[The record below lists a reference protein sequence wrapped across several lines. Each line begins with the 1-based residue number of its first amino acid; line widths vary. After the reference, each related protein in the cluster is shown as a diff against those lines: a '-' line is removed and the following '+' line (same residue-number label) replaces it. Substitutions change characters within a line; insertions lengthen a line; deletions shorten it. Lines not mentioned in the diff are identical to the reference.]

1 MAVRTPLFFNDDQNL
16 QELTSA
22 EISQIKVRM
31 YNLYINNPSVS
42 LSYVSSGGTLGTIS
56 DTRLIAGNSATSISA
71 FPEEITTEEPTV
83 FNVNFSR
90 INQTIDTVSQPSNTD
105 NIEYPLYYTID
116 GNLQSMTLQDMY
128 DTFAF
133 DVINELNIGGVI
145 YTISTE
151 TSITDYTLV
160 NATPVFT
167 NTSTN
172 TSLYSAG
179 GITETLDQ
187 PETLENFYLHKRN
200 PDLVFSYNIP
210 VRLTATGNIETPDFN
225 TFDSILESVIR
236 YTAANVTDNR
246 LRFGYN
252 LENGNNC
259 GTAMI
264 DTRLN
269 GSGDYQTLQVGGDD
283 YRAQEFPNGSEITI
297 NTYSLTI
304 RKE

>member
-22 EISQIKVRM
+22 EISQIKLRM

-83 FNVNFSR
+83 FNVNFDR

-160 NATPVFT
+160 DATPVFT

-172 TSLYSAG
+172 TSLYSAE

-210 VRLTATGNIETPDFN
+210 VRLTATGNIETPEFN

>member
-22 EISQIKVRM
+22 EISQIKLRM

-83 FNVNFSR
+83 FNVNFDR
-90 INQTIDTVSQPSNTD
+90 INQTIDTISQPSNTD

-160 NATPVFT
+160 DETPVFT

-210 VRLTATGNIETPDFN
+210 VRLTATGNIETPEFN

-269 GSGDYQTLQVGGDD
+269 GSGNYQTLQVGGDD

-297 NTYSLTI
+297 NTYNLNV

>member
-1 MAVRTPLFFNDDQNL
+1 MD
-16 QELTSA
+16 
-22 EISQIKVRM
+22 
-31 YNLYINNPSVS
+31 S
-42 LSYVSSGGTLGTIS
+42 LAPILNRCIVDFS
-56 DTRLIAGNSATSISA
+56 D
-71 FPEEITTEEPTV
+71 
-83 FNVNFSR
+83 
-90 INQTIDTVSQPSNTD
+90 
-105 NIEYPLYYTID
+105 
-116 GNLQSMTLQDMY
+116 
-128 DTFAF
+128 
-133 DVINELNIGGVI
+133 
-145 YTISTE
+145 
-151 TSITDYTLV
+151 
-160 NATPVFT
+160 ATPVFT

-172 TSLYSAG
+172 TSLYSAE

-210 VRLTATGNIETPDFN
+210 VRLTATGNIETPEFN

>member
-1 MAVRTPLFFNDDQNL
+1 MAVRTPLYFNDDQNL

-22 EISQIKVRM
+22 EISQIKLRM

-42 LSYVSSGGTLGTIS
+42 LSYVSSGGTVGTIS
-56 DTRLIAGNSATSISA
+56 DTRLIAGNAATSISA
-71 FPEEITTEEPTV
+71 FPEEITTEEPSV
-83 FNVNFSR
+83 FNVNYSR
-90 INQTIDTVSQPSNTD
+90 INQTIDTVSQPPNID
-105 NIEYPLYYTID
+105 NVQYPVYYNIN

-160 NATPVFT
+160 DAIPVFT

-172 TSLYSAG
+172 TSLYSAA
-179 GITETLDQ
+179 GIAETLDQ
-187 PETLENFYLHKRN
+187 PETLENYYLHKRN
-200 PDLVFSYNIP
+200 PDLIFSYNVP
-210 VRLTATGNIETPDFN
+210 VRLTSSGDIETPDFN
-225 TFDSILESVIR
+225 TFDSILEDVVR
-236 YTAANVTDNR
+236 YTAANVPDNR

-252 LENGNNC
+252 LEDGNNC

-269 GSGDYQTLQVGGDD
+269 GSGDYQTLFVGADD
-283 YRAQEFPNGSEITI
+283 YRAQEFPNGSETTI

>member
-22 EISQIKVRM
+22 EISQIKLRM

-83 FNVNFSR
+83 FNVNFDR
-90 INQTIDTVSQPSNTD
+90 INQTINTVSQPSNTD

-160 NATPVFT
+160 DATPVFT

-210 VRLTATGNIETPDFN
+210 VRLTATGNIETPEFN

>member
-22 EISQIKVRM
+22 EISQIKLRM

-42 LSYVSSGGTLGTIS
+42 LSYVSSEGTLGTIS

-83 FNVNFSR
+83 FNVNFDR

-160 NATPVFT
+160 DATPVFT

-172 TSLYSAG
+172 TSLYSAE

-210 VRLTATGNIETPDFN
+210 VRLTATGNIETPEFN

>member
-22 EISQIKVRM
+22 EISQIKLRM

-56 DTRLIAGNSATSISA
+56 DTRLQAGNSATSISA
-71 FPEEITTEEPTV
+71 FPQEITTEEPTV
-83 FNVNFSR
+83 FNVNYSR
-90 INQTIDTVSQPSNTD
+90 ISQTIDSVSEPSNTD
-105 NIEYPLYYTID
+105 NVRYPLYYTIN

-160 NATPVFT
+160 DATPVFT

-172 TSLYSAG
+172 TSLYSAA
-179 GITETLDQ
+179 GIAETLDQ
-187 PETLENFYLHKRN
+187 PETLENFYLHIACQTILFDFFGHNQILVNQMQRN
-200 PDLVFSYNIP
+200 YF
-210 VRLTATGNIETPDFN
+210 
-225 TFDSILESVIR
+225 
-236 YTAANVTDNR
+236 YT
-246 LRFGYN
+246 
-252 LENGNNC
+252 
-259 GTAMI
+259 
-264 DTRLN
+264 
-269 GSGDYQTLQVGGDD
+269 
-283 YRAQEFPNGSEITI
+283 
-297 NTYSLTI
+297 
-304 RKE
+304 

>member
-1 MAVRTPLFFNDDQNL
+1 MAVRTPLYFDDNQNL
-16 QELTSA
+16 QQLTTA
-22 EISQIKVRM
+22 EISQIKLRM

-42 LSYVSSGGTLGTIS
+42 LSYISSGGSLGTIS
-56 DTRLIAGNSATSISA
+56 DTRLVAGNSATSISA
-71 FPEEITTEEPTV
+71 FPDENATEEPSV
-83 FNVNFSR
+83 FNINYSR
-90 INQTIDTVSQPSNTD
+90 INQTIDTVTIPSNTD
-105 NIEYPLYYTID
+105 NVQYPFYYNIN

-160 NATPVFT
+160 DANPVFT
-167 NTSTN
+167 NTSTDA
-172 TSLYSAG
+172 SLYSAE
-179 GITETLDQ
+179 GIPETLDQ
-187 PETLENFYLHKRN
+187 PETLENFYLHKRV

-210 VRLTATGNIETPDFN
+210 ARLTATGNIETPDFN
-225 TFDSILESVIR
+225 TFDAILENVIR
-236 YTAANVTDNR
+236 YAAANVPGNR

-252 LENGNNC
+252 LENGSNC

-269 GSGDYQTLQVGGDD
+269 GSGDYQTFFVGADD

>member
-22 EISQIKVRM
+22 EISQIKLRM

-83 FNVNFSR
+83 FNVNFNR

-160 NATPVFT
+160 DATPVFT

-210 VRLTATGNIETPDFN
+210 VRLTATGNIETPEFN

>member
-1 MAVRTPLFFNDDQNL
+1 MAVRTPLYFNDNQNL
-16 QELTSA
+16 QELTAA
-22 EISQIKVRM
+22 EISQIKLRM

-42 LSYVSSGGTLGTIS
+42 LSYVGSGGTLGTIS

-71 FPEEITTEEPTV
+71 FPEEITTEEPSV
-83 FNVNFSR
+83 FNVNYGR
-90 INQTIDTVSQPSNTD
+90 INQTIDTVGIPSNTD
-105 NIEYPLYYTID
+105 NVRYPVYYNID

-145 YTISTE
+145 YTVSTA
-151 TSITDYTLV
+151 TSITDYTLLD
-160 NATPVFT
+160 ASPVFT

-172 TSLYSAG
+172 TSLYTPE
-179 GITETLDQ
+179 GIAETLDQ
-187 PETLENFYLHKRN
+187 PETLENFYLHKRV
-200 PDLVFSYNIP
+200 PDLIFSYNVP
-210 VRLTATGNIETPDFN
+210 ARLTATGNIETPDFN
-225 TFDSILESVIR
+225 TFDSVLEDVIR
-236 YTAANVTDNR
+236 YTAVNVPDYR

-252 LENGNNC
+252 LEDGNNC

-269 GSGDYQTLQVGGDD
+269 GSGDYQTFFAGTDD

-297 NTYSLTI
+297 NTYNLTI

>member
-22 EISQIKVRM
+22 EISQIKLRM

-160 NATPVFT
+160 DATPVFT

-210 VRLTATGNIETPDFN
+210 VRLTATGNIETPEFN

-236 YTAANVTDNR
+236 YTAANVTDYR

>member
-22 EISQIKVRM
+22 EISQIKLRM

-83 FNVNFSR
+83 FNVNFDR

-160 NATPVFT
+160 DATPVFT

-172 TSLYSAG
+172 TSLYSAE

-297 NTYSLTI
+297 NTYNLTV

>member
-22 EISQIKVRM
+22 EISQIKLRM

-56 DTRLIAGNSATSISA
+56 DTRLQAGNSATSISA
-71 FPEEITTEEPTV
+71 FPQEITTEEPTV
-83 FNVNFSR
+83 FNVNYSR
-90 INQTIDTVSQPSNTD
+90 ISQTIDSVSEPSNTD
-105 NIEYPLYYTID
+105 NVRYPLYYTIN

-160 NATPVFT
+160 DATPVFT

-172 TSLYSAG
+172 TSLYSAA
-179 GITETLDQ
+179 GIAETLDQ

-210 VRLTATGNIETPDFN
+210 VRLTATGNIETPEFN

-236 YTAANVTDNR
+236 YTAANVTNNR

-259 GTAMI
+259 GTAII

-269 GSGDYQTLQVGGDD
+269 GSGDYQTLFVGADD

>member
-22 EISQIKVRM
+22 EISQIKLRM

-83 FNVNFSR
+83 FNVNFDR

-160 NATPVFT
+160 DATPVFT

-210 VRLTATGNIETPDFN
+210 VRLTATGNIETPEFN

>member
-1 MAVRTPLFFNDDQNL
+1 MAVRTPLYFNDNQNL
-16 QELTSA
+16 QELTAA
-22 EISQIKVRM
+22 EISQIKLRM

-42 LSYVSSGGTLGTIS
+42 LSYVSSGGTLGTII

-71 FPEEITTEEPTV
+71 FPDEGTTDEPSV
-83 FNVNFSR
+83 FNINYSR
-90 INQTIDTVSQPSNTD
+90 INQTIDTVNLPLNTD
-105 NIEYPLYYTID
+105 NVRYPVYYNIN

-145 YTISTE
+145 YTISTL

-160 NATPVFT
+160 DANPVFT

-172 TSLYSAG
+172 TSLYTPE
-179 GITETLDQ
+179 GIDETLDQ

-200 PDLVFSYNIP
+200 PDLIFSYNVP
-210 VRLTATGNIETPDFN
+210 ARLTATGDIETPDFN
-225 TFDSILESVIR
+225 TFDSILEDVIR
-236 YTAANVTDNR
+236 YTAISVPDYR

-264 DTRLN
+264 DSRLN
-269 GSGDYQTLQVGGDD
+269 GSGDYQTLFVGTDD
-283 YRAQEFPNGSEITI
+283 YRAQEFPNGSEVTI